1 MPELQDE
8 GTIQGKRKTNST
20 DPASLKKMLAAD
32 DVDVR
37 WDAILSLQKES
48 DDASIDLLIT
58 ALADDQF
65 ISVRWRAAEAL
76 GKMGS
81 SRAIEA
87 LAGLLGDPNF
97 YVREKAAEALGRIGD
112 PASVQPLISALA
124 DRDPDVRRRIV
135 RALIEIGEVAKD
147 DLREAMESRNAAIRG
162 AAQEAFTEIEARKKR
177 RG

>member
-1 MPELQDE
+1 MAGLPGGSARDKYDSINNPE
-8 GTIQGKRKTNST
+8 
-20 DPASLKKMLAAD
+20 SLKKMLSAD

-37 WDAILSLQKES
+37 WDAIVALQKEP
-48 DDASIDLLIT
+48 DDPAIDLLIT
-58 ALADDQF
+58 ALADDQY

-76 GKMGS
+76 GKIGS
-81 SRAIEA
+81 PRAVEA
-87 LAGLLGDPNF
+87 LAALLSDPNF

-112 PASVQPLISALA
+112 PGAVQPLISGLA

-147 DLREAMESRNAAIRG
+147 DLREAMESRNASIRN